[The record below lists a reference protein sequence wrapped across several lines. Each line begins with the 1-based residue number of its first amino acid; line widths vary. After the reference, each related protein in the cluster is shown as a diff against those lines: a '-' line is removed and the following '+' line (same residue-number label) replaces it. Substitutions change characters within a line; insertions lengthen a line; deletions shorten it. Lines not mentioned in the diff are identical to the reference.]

1 MGTSGRYLGSGR
13 SQLLSHLEWWE
24 PGRQQGSGLT
34 VHAVA
39 PVGALAIS
47 ETPAS
52 AGLHRGCMVVEAS
65 DGDWVRVV

>member
-1 MGTSGRYLGSGR
+1 MGTSSRNLSSGR

-34 VHAVA
+34 VRAVA

-47 ETPAS
+47 ENPES
-52 AGLHRGCMVVEAS
+52 AGIYRGCMIVEAS